1 MTIHREGT
9 HSIIIAASVL
19 IFFNAAVYV
28 FFCDCGFITLISAIL
43 SLFLFFIVVF
53 FFRKPKRKI
62 VQNPSGVIAPA
73 DGKVVVIEKTVENE
87 FFKDERIQI
96 SIFMSVWNVHINFFP
111 LGGIVKYFRYHEGK
125 YLLAKNPKSS
135 EENER
140 TSVVVENENGI
151 KVLYRQ
157 IAGTVA
163 RRIVFYVRENDKVKQ
178 AEECGFIKFGSRVDL
193 FLPVDSDIKVKIGD
207 KVKGSQT
214 LIAEFSDRTHE

>member
-1 MTIHREGT
+1 MTIHKEGT

-19 IFFNAAVYV
+19 IFFNLAVRV
-28 FFCDCGFITLISAIL
+28 FFCDCTLIMFISVII
-43 SLFLFFIVVF
+43 SLFLLFMVIF
-53 FFRKPKRKI
+53 FFRKPKRNLAVDI
-62 VQNPSGVIAPA
+62 SGVIAPA
-73 DGKVVVIEKTVENE
+73 DGEIVVIEKTTENE

-111 LGGIVKYFRYHEGK
+111 IGGIVKYFRYHKGK

-135 EENER
+135 TENER
-140 TSVVVENENGI
+140 TSVVIENKNGI

-163 RRIVFYVRENDKVKQ
+163 RRIVFYVREG
-178 AEECGFIKFGSRVDL
+178 EEVVQSEESGFIKFGSRADV
-193 FLPVDSDIKVKIGD
+193 FLPLDTVINVKIGD

-214 LIAEFSDRTHE
+214 IIAEFSK